1 MLIYPTPAK
10 WNDLQS
16 TVARI
21 LREMG
26 FTTVSPKKL
35 KLARGSVEVD
45 VFSVDTTTEF
55 NIVYICEAKY
65 WNKNVPKTVVHAFR
79 SVVSDYGAN
88 VGLIISKKG
97 FQRGAKEAA
106 EYSNIRLQTF
116 EEFEK
121 MFVDRWLI
129 TAAAETYASAD
140 RFITLTDYISAPP
153 KEWDTWPR
161 AKRDNFV
168 RLNRLYD
175 VISGEVMAMH
185 FNHDRLRQLAFPL
198 DRPVIT
204 SLAWDSDHAAVFAK
218 PDAKMRRL
226 TNYGE
231 YFEYLRSNINEG
243 LHVFS
248 GLCVKVT

>member
-1 MLIYPTPAK
+1 MLIYPTPNT
-10 WNDLQS
+10 WTDLQS
-16 TVARI
+16 TVAGI

-26 FTTVSPKKL
+26 FKTSSPKKL
-35 KLARGSVEVD
+35 KLARGTVEVD
-45 VFSVDTTTEF
+45 VFSVDMTTEP

-79 SVVSDYGAN
+79 SVVSDSGAN
-88 VGLIISKKG
+88 VRLIISKKG
-97 FQRGAKEAA
+97 FQRGAQEAA
-106 EYSNIRLQTF
+106 EYSNIRLMTF

-129 TAAAETYASAD
+129 TAAAAYASAD
-140 RFITLTDYISAPP
+140 RFITLTDYIGAPP

-161 AKRDNFV
+161 ARRDDFS

-175 VISGEVMAMH
+175 VISGEVMTMH
-185 FNHDRLRQLAFPL
+185 FNHDRLRQLTFPL
-198 DRPVIT
+198 DRPVIG
-204 SLAWDSDHAAVFAK
+204 SLKWNSSHATAFVG
-218 PDAKMRRL
+218 PDVKMRRL

-243 LHVFS
+243 LKAFG
-248 GLCVKVT
+248 GLGVNIT